1 MTVLVW
7 LPLRGGFK
15 SVVTALAAVR
25 QRQENVANGARK
37 GLRYGGYLVGSIVY
51 VVGSTCHFDQA
62 KRVEKSPKVR
72 AIVKGIP
79 ALRSE

>member
-25 QRQENVANGARK
+25 QRQENVANGARE

-51 VVGSTCHFDQA
+51 AVGSTCHFEP
-62 KRVEKSPKVR
+62 VEKSPKVR
-72 AIVKGIP
+72 AIVRGIP